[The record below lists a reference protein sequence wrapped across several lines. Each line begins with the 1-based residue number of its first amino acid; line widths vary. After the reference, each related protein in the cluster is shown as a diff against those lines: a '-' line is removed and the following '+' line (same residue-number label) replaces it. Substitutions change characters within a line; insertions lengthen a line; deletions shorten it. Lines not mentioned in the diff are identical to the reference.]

1 MKVIG
6 IDPGVTGCIAYYDG
20 SELLLRDMPHFE
32 IAKNGTKRKRIDV
45 LGVRAAMVEFCEADH
60 VFIEQVSA
68 QFGNGAASAFT
79 FGWGCGVIEAVVQ
92 LSGLP
97 FTYVSAMKWKKEL
110 GVPADKDAA
119 RMIASRLLPQGAE
132 NWQRKKDDGR
142 AESALIALWGYN
154 QALKG
159 TK

>member
-20 SELLLRDMPHFE
+20 GELLLRDMPVHE
-32 IAKNGTKRKRIDV
+32 ITKNGKSRKRVDV
-45 LGVRAAMVEFCEADH
+45 LGIRAALVEFADAEH

-79 FGWGCGVIEAVVQ
+79 FGFGCGVIEAVV
-92 LSGLP
+92 SCCGYP
-97 FTYVSAMKWKKEL
+97 FTYVSPMRWKKDL
-110 GVPADKDAA
+110 TVPADKDAA
-119 RMIASRLLPQGAE
+119 RMRASQLLPKWSD
-132 NWQRKKDDGR
+132 NWLRKKDDGR

-154 QALKG
+154 QKTAIKF
-159 TK
+159 